1 MRRVL
6 LALVVTI
13 VAVVLLASYRTHPPR
28 RANPQAAVPPPELHA
43 ATTTAPRSSPAPR
56 QPTRPKPAPS
66 APGARTARGPVI
78 STPFS
83 VIQVEATLTRGKL
96 TGVRT
101 VSLTGDG
108 PHTDALNARA
118 EPILRR
124 EALRAGSADIDVVSG
139 ATYTSESW
147 IDSLQAA
154 ILEARDE

>member
-1 MRRVL
+1 MRRAVAAVL
-6 LALVVTI
+6 VTAI
-13 VAVVLLASYRTHPPR
+13 AVVLLASYRTHPPP
-28 RANPQAAVPPPELHA
+28 RANPRAAFAPPGLHA
-43 ATTTAPRSSPAPR
+43 TPG
-56 QPTRPKPAPS
+56 PS
-66 APGARTARGPVI
+66 ATPRAPGTRTGRGPLLT
-78 STPFS
+78 TPFS